1 MKSALK
7 NKMMSRDGIP
17 VQGFRAVMKNPLLAA
32 AAAVV
37 AMIIVVSLM
46 GPLMAPNDPDKTDI
60 SFRLASPSL
69 QYPFGND
76 ALGRCILSRVLTGA
90 RASIG
95 LGAGVVLISTFIG
108 VAIGLL
114 AGYMGGV
121 VDEFLMRTTDIFFSF
136 PEIVAAMAVAGIVGP
151 GTINLLL
158 ALSAASWM
166 RYARVVRGITLSVR
180 ERDYVLSAQLAG
192 VPSTAVIR
200 RHILPASMPSVI
212 VLATVGLAKA
222 VLAVS
227 ALGFLGFGVQPPQA
241 EWGMLLMEGKDYILS
256 APHLSVFPGLAIMV
270 SVLAFNILGDG
281 FRKFRQP
288 KR

>member
-281 FRKFRQP
+281 FRNFRQP